1 MIDDSELYEDVRFR
15 LLQDKPGPEKNF
27 TLCSDSH
34 MDFSDSG
41 MEMKKAV
48 FWFTVPMLVLD
59 IAFLMYMVTY
69 TILRFR
75 KLKRSNWLTQI

>member
-1 MIDDSELYEDVRFR
+1 
-15 LLQDKPGPEKNF
+15 
-27 TLCSDSH
+27 
-34 MDFSDSG
+34 MDFSDSS

-75 KLKRSNWLTQI
+75 KLRRSNWLTQI